1 MKVVLDTNIFIS
13 SFFGGNPKKVI
24 DLWKSGKL
32 ILCLSSGI
40 LEEYIDVLQRL
51 GLEGEKELEELLEL
65 LGRGFN
71 VFFTR
76 KTPQLSVVKDDPDD
90 DKFVECAVKLE
101 ADYIISG
108 DRALLNIEK
117 YKGIKI
123 LSPKE
128 FLITVK

>member
-1 MKVVLDTNIFIS
+1 MKVVLGTNIFIS

-24 DLWKSGKL
+24 DLWKSGKI

-40 LEEYIDVLQRL
+40 LEDYIDVLQRL

-71 VFFTR
+71 VLFTR
-76 KTPQLSVVKDDPDD
+76 KTPRLSVVKDDPDD
-90 DKFVECAVKLE
+90 DKFVECAVKLG